1 MIQEDKL
8 KEAAEEAGKVLL
20 DSLPDG
26 DILHHTFSKQFKKKM
41 RKLLWKEKYPIIYY
55 GVKSVACVLGAV
67 ILSGALLLACSED
80 ARAAMRGWI
89 KELRGD
95 LYLEYFFE
103 DTNTNELSNVKYG
116 TSWVP
121 RGYALLHEEM
131 VAGDYIYIY
140 MDELGNLAQFT
151 YAISPEINNAVVY
164 VDGNSPDYQYIET
177 QVGKY
182 KADLYYSITNNH
194 TSTLIWTDKNDSLFV
209 ITGKLEK
216 EELIKWAESVVEI
229 KEK

>member
-67 ILSGALLLACSED
+67 ILSGVLLLTCSED

-89 KELRGD
+89 KELRGEVYYQYGFRGQANFKINTIRYEMSWIPEEYKF
-95 LYLEYFFE
+95 YLRQSLPNRETVIYE
-103 DTNTNELSNVKYG
+103 DSE
-116 TSWVP
+116 
-121 RGYALLHEEM
+121 GYLAEFTYM
-131 VAGDYIYIY
+131 SA
-140 MDELGNLAQFT
+140 MDENMSSIGIGANSSS
-151 YAISPEINNAVVY
+151 YEYMEVEI
-164 VDGNSPDYQYIET
+164 G
-177 QVGKY
+177 GY
-182 KADLYYSITNNH
+182 KADCYISIDDEH
-194 TSTLIWTDKNDSLFV
+194 TSTAVWSNEKNILFV
-209 ITGKLEK
+209 VSARMEK
-216 EELIKWAESVVEI
+216 EEFIKWAESVVEI